1 MTKIAFFMS
10 VLALQGCSLP
20 YNSPARFMGRLDPE
34 TLATIEPPLHDDH
47 PDWPTL
53 KGPDYSHSY
62 QKPAYGP
69 AYGSWGVK

>member
-1 MTKIAFFMS
+1 MS

-53 KGPDYSHSY
+53 KGQIIRIAIKSQLMDQLMVH
-62 QKPAYGP
+62 
-69 AYGSWGVK
+69 GV